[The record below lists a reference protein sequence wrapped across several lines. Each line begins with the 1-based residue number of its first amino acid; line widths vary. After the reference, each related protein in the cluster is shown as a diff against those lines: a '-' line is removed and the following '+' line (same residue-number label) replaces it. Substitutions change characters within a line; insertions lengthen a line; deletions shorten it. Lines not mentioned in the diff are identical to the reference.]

1 MQRPNVCA
9 VIDTARYWFA
19 MDESL
24 HDAEGG
30 ITPEIMAVIEEAA
43 AAYLGHKVRI
53 LSVRLHA
60 HAEDERSTW
69 TDQGRNTLQS
79 SHNLVQRGH

>member
-1 MQRPNVCA
+1 M
-9 VIDTARYWFA
+9 IDTARYWLA

-24 HDAEGG
+24 HDAEGS

-53 LSVRLHA
+53 VSVRLHP
-60 HAEDERSTW
+60 HANDEHSSW
-69 TDQGRNTLQS
+69 ADQGRNALQG

>member
-1 MQRPNVCA
+1 MN
-9 VIDTARYWFA
+9 
-19 MDESL
+19 ESL

-30 ITPEIMAVIEEAA
+30 ITAEIMAVIEEAA

-53 LSVRLHA
+53 LSVRMHA
-60 HAEDERSTW
+60 HPEDGHSSW
-69 TDQGRNTLQS
+69 ADQGRNTLQG